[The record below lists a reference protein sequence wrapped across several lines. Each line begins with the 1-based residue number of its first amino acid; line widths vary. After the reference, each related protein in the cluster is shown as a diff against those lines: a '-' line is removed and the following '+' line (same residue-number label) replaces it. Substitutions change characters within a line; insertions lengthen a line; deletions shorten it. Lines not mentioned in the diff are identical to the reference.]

1 MTGKLLSVDPG
12 GHTGFA
18 LIEFGPTFERV
29 LEFGVLRRNAP
40 DFHLQLVELMERADW
55 LVVESGQFVKA
66 NPQAALSIAQ
76 AKGEIIGMW
85 PDGRTNLIELEAS
98 KWQARLKLRG
108 KRKQRKRGSFIYAQA
123 ALDLHTQGGPLTQDS
138 ADAICMGLAAAR
150 MLKAEELLDRRASNA

>member
-18 LIEFGPTFERV
+18 LIDIASERV
-29 LEFGVLRRNAP
+29 LKFGALRRNAP
-40 DFHLQLVELMERADW
+40 DFHGQLVELMERADW

-85 PDGRTNLIELEAS
+85 SGPADRVIELEAS
-98 KWQARLKLRG
+98 KWQARLKLKG

-123 ALDLHTQGGPLTQDS
+123 ALDLQTKGGPLTQDS

-150 MLKAEELLDRRASNA
+150 MLKAEELLNRRVSNA